1 MYARRNVRW
10 SILWTISRKVLI
22 LSAFWGMFC
31 VAAAVLLLGA
41 GVDISLPL
49 PPLSVIGVA
58 VAFYVGFKNNQ
69 SYDRFWEARKIWG
82 GVVNVSR
89 SFANAALTYTPGGDA
104 RTITDAQRR
113 LVYRHLAWMHALR
126 FQLRRKT
133 VFGFEPAGAARRFM
147 QTTDIDS
154 MRTELARFLPEDEL
168 GVVCTQVNSATQ
180 ILRLQGDHL
189 RRVAAAGD
197 VSDYRLV
204 DLMSHLTECYT
215 LQGKCERIK
224 NTPLPRQYA
233 YFSGLFTWVFLALLP
248 LGIFGEF
255 ARRVDGPVALTA
267 WLAVPVYVVV
277 AWVFYTMETVGDAS
291 EDPFEN
297 FINDV
302 PMTALC
308 RTIEIDLRQMLC
320 ESDVPPP
327 LKPVDDILM

>member
-10 SILWTISRKVLI
+10 SVLWAISRRI
-22 LSAFWGMFC
+22 LLVSAAWG
-31 VAAAVLLLGA
+31 AACIGLALWLRGR
-41 GVDISLPL
+41 GVDVSLPM

-89 SFANAALTYTPGGDA
+89 ALANAALAYTPGGDA
-104 RTITDAQRR
+104 RTVTADQRA
-113 LVYRHLAWMHALR
+113 LVLRHLAWMHALR
-126 FQLRRKT
+126 YQLRRKT
-133 VFGFEPAGAARRFM
+133 PFGFEPSGAARRYM
-147 QTTDIDS
+147 QTTGVGA
-154 MRTELARFLPEDEL
+154 MREELKPLLPEDEL
-168 GVVCTQVNSATQ
+168 GVVCEQVNTATQV
-180 ILRLQGDHL
+180 LRLQGDHL
-189 RRVAAAGD
+189 RRLANEGL
-197 VSDYRLV
+197 SDFRLV
-204 DLMSHLTECYT
+204 NLMEHVRECYE

-233 YFSGLFTWVFLALLP
+233 YFSGLFTRTFLALLP

-255 ARRVDGPVALTA
+255 AKRMDGPADATT
-267 WLAVPVYVVV
+267 WLAVPVYVLV
-277 AWVFYTMETVGDAS
+277 AWVFHTMEVVGDAS

-297 FINDV
+297 FVNDV